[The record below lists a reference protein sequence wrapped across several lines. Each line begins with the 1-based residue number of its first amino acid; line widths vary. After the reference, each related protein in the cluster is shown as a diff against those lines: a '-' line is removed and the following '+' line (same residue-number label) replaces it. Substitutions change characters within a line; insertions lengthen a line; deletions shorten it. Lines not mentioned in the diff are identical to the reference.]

1 MSKTLTIGDEAP
13 NFALPDQHGEYFH
26 LADYQGKKVIL
37 SFHPLA
43 FTGVCALQMQ
53 DLEAQQEA
61 LKARNTIAVGI
72 SVDSKAAKKA
82 WADQLGIVH
91 TRLLADFWPHGEVAE
106 LYGIFRADDGISE
119 RAVFI
124 VDEQGRLLWKKV
136 YPISERPDIQE
147 ILAALEPA

>member
-1 MSKTLTIGDEAP
+1 MSKHLQPGTEAP
-13 NFALPDQHGEYFH
+13 NFALPDQDGEFFH
-26 LADYQGKKVIL
+26 LADQRGKKVIL

-53 DLEAQQEA
+53 DLEAHRDA
-61 LKARNTIAVGI
+61 IAARNAVAVGI
-72 SVDSKAAKKA
+72 SVDSKPAKKA
-82 WADQLGIVH
+82 WANQLDIVH

-124 VDEQGRLLWKKV
+124 VDEEGRILWQKI

-147 ILAALEPA
+147 IIAALG